1 MREKKNQ
8 GAALEKVS
16 SLTLY
21 ICITTLTRLKW
32 RIKTVTYRDHLADIS
47 IISGQIRKLNG
58 ASAGRVVI
66 HKPKRVET
74 RGFLIFASTT
84 TTAFTFFSSLGYNS
98 CYCSLF
104 LTTATSPETVAFVVA
119 GGVAFG
125 GGGDWESDRRTGWRE
140 ESPRSH

>member
-1 MREKKNQ
+1 M
-8 GAALEKVS
+8 VS

-32 RIKTVTYRDHLADIS
+32 RVKTVTYRDHLADIS
-47 IISGQIRKLNG
+47 IISGQIGELNG
-58 ASAGRVVI
+58 ASARRVVI

-74 RGFLIFASTT
+74 WGFLIFASTTT

-98 CYCSLF
+98 SYCSLF
-104 LTTATSPETVAFVVA
+104 LTTAASPETVAFVVT
-119 GGVAFG
+119 GGVGFG
-125 GGGDWESDRRTGWRE
+125 GGGGWESDRRTGWRE